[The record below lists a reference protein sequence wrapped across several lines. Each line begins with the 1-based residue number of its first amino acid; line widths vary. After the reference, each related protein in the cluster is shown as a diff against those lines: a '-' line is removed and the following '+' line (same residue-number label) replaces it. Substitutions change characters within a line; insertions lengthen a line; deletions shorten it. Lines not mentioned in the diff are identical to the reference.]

1 MTRGP
6 RPCTLQFIHYNGIIY
21 ITAALIWHH
30 QSCIPCSNSLPFPP
44 VLFIIFHCLLSW
56 LVARGHTWRIGCSF
70 FGRFFWR
77 PRQNPLH
84 TQMQFDC
91 ACLCCTVCFQMNSW
105 ENMVAFWPAYIPVS
119 HPPLLLWLL
128 YFPAGPSFP
137 FCLSLSSSLC
147 FSDWLFEPSMGP
159 GGIVRHAFFLPK
171 FCLCV
176 LQSHWGLP
184 SPFPVYSSF
193 VASRKAFILHLFS
206 SAPPLHCNH
215 PSFSPLPPFWKRQ
228 EVNADVGPTWAH
240 FSFSCSLC
248 HDLFLARS
256 FFFPADPHG
265 WRSCYI
271 TRWTHWHTEP
281 HSGGC
286 PSQ

>member
-1 MTRGP
+1 MTSSLVYPLFKLTSFPTGS
-6 RPCTLQFIHYNGIIY
+6 LYYF
-21 ITAALIWHH
+21 
-30 QSCIPCSNSLPFPP
+30 SLPS
-44 VLFIIFHCLLSW
+44 VL
-56 LVARGHTWRIGCSF
+56 TCSTGPHMENRLF
-70 FGRFFWR
+70 FFWEVFFFLEDR
-77 PRQNPLH
+77 DKIHSTPRCSLTVPA
-84 TQMQFDC
+84 C
-91 ACLCCTVCFQMNSW
+91 AVCFQMNSW
-105 ENMVAFWPAYIPVS
+105 ENMVAFWPAYIPAPPP
-119 HPPLLLWLL
+119 PPLLLQLL

-137 FCLSLSSSLC
+137 FCLSLSSSFC

-206 SAPPLHCNH
+206 STPPLHCNH

>member
-6 RPCTLQFIHYNGIIY
+6 RPCTLQFIHYNRIIY

-30 QSCIPCSNSLPFPP
+30 HSCIPCSNSLPFPP

-70 FGRFFWR
+70 FERFFFFWKTETKST
-77 PRQNPLH
+77 PHPDAVWLCLPV
-84 TQMQFDC
+84 QFVFKWI
-91 ACLCCTVCFQMNSW
+91 AEKTW
-105 ENMVAFWPAYIPVS
+105 WPFDQHIYQPP
-119 HPPLLLWLL
+119 PPLLLRLL

-137 FCLSLSSSLC
+137 FCLSLSSSFC

-206 SAPPLHCNH
+206 STPPLHCNH

>member
-1 MTRGP
+1 MTSSLVYPLFKLTSFPTGS
-6 RPCTLQFIHYNGIIY
+6 LYYF
-21 ITAALIWHH
+21 
-30 QSCIPCSNSLPFPP
+30 SLPS
-44 VLFIIFHCLLSW
+44 VL
-56 LVARGHTWRIGCSF
+56 TCSTGPHMENRLF
-70 FGRFFWR
+70 FFWEVFFFLKTETKSTPHPDAVWLCLPVQFVFKWIAEKTWWPFDQHIYQR
-77 PRQNPLH
+77 PP
-84 TQMQFDC
+84 
-91 ACLCCTVCFQMNSW
+91 
-105 ENMVAFWPAYIPVS
+105 P
-119 HPPLLLWLL
+119 PPLLLRLL

-137 FCLSLSSSLC
+137 FCLSLSSSFC

-206 SAPPLHCNH
+206 STPPLHCNH

-256 FFFPADPHG
+256 FFFSSRPPRLEKLLHHTLNTLTYWTSQ
-265 WRSCYI
+265 WRLSI
-271 TRWTHWHTEP
+271 TIAACLFVVSLFCHAV
-281 HSGGC
+281 
-286 PSQ
+286 